1 MLPADN
7 CVLSL
12 LRSKEKSKM
21 KVISKTHVGMVRNNN
36 EDSLLVRE
44 PFLFAVADG
53 MGGYSAGEV
62 ASRETLKAF
71 EAATYEL
78 RHSKE
83 HAPEEVL
90 KLAFDKAN
98 IHTYKMAT
106 KNEAY
111 KGMGTTLTALY
122 LPGDNTAYAA
132 HVGDSRLYLFRNN
145 ILSQITKDHS
155 YVADLL
161 AQGKITSNEAFN
173 HPKKNML
180 LQALGV
186 EEKITTDIFHF
197 ALEVGDILL
206 LCSDGLS
213 DMLRDLEIAHDLEAT
228 DFENAA
234 TALLEHAL
242 DNGGKDNIS
251 LIMISVE
258 EDD

>member
-1 MLPADN
+1 
-7 CVLSL
+7 
-12 LRSKEKSKM
+12 M

-62 ASRETLKAF
+62 ASRETLRAF
-71 EAATYEL
+71 EVATHDL
-78 RHSKE
+78 RHQKDCDVV
-83 HAPEEVL
+83 EVL
-90 KLAFDKAN
+90 LDAFTKAN
-98 IHTYKMAT
+98 KHTFVLAQ
-106 KNEAY
+106 KNSAY

-132 HVGDSRLYLFRNN
+132 HVGDSRLYLYRNN

-186 EEKITTDIFHF
+186 EEEIRTDIFHF
-197 ALEVGDILL
+197 ALEKGDILL

-213 DMLRDLEIAHDLEAT
+213 DMLRDMEIAHILEAS

-234 TALLEHAL
+234 TALLEQSL

-251 LIMISVE
+251 LIMIAVE

>member
-1 MLPADN
+1 
-7 CVLSL
+7 
-12 LRSKEKSKM
+12 M

-44 PFLFAVADG
+44 PYLFAVADG

-71 EAATYEL
+71 EAGTYEL
-78 RHSKE
+78 RHGKVA
-83 HAPEEVL
+83 APEEVL
-90 KLAFDKAN
+90 LGAFTKAN
-98 IHTYKMAT
+98 KHTYLMAK
-106 KNEAY
+106 KNDAY

-132 HVGDSRLYLFRNN
+132 HVGDSRLYLYRNN
-145 ILSQITKDHS
+145 TLSQITKDHS

-161 AQGKITSNEAFN
+161 AQGKITSSEAFN

-186 EEKITTDIFHF
+186 EEEIRTDIFHF
-197 ALEVGDILL
+197 ALEKGDILL

-213 DMLRDLEIAHDLEAT
+213 DMLRDLEIANILEAS

-234 TALLEHAL
+234 TALLEQSL

-251 LIMISVE
+251 LIMIAVE
-258 EDD
+258 EDA

>member
-1 MLPADN
+1 MLPAVS
-7 CVLSL
+7 CVPNLPKN
-12 LRSKEKSKM
+12 KERSKM

-71 EAATYEL
+71 EAATYNL
-78 RHSKE
+78 RHGQDCDQM
-83 HAPEEVL
+83 EVL
-90 KLAFDKAN
+90 RAAFAKAN
-98 IHTYKMAT
+98 SHTYKMAQ
-106 KNEAY
+106 KNTAY

-122 LPGDNTAYAA
+122 LPGDKTAYVA
-132 HVGDSRLYLFRNN
+132 HVGDSRLYLYHNN
-145 ILSQITKDHS
+145 TLSQITKDHS

-161 AQGKITSNEAFN
+161 EQGKITDNEAFN
-173 HPKKNML
+173 HPKRNML

-186 EEKITTDIFHF
+186 EEEIRTDIFHF
-197 ALEVGDILL
+197 ALEKDDILL

-213 DMLRDLEIAHDLEAT
+213 DMLRDMEIANILEAS

-234 TALLEHAL
+234 ATLLEQSL

-251 LIMISVE
+251 FIMIAVE

>member
-1 MLPADN
+1 MPPADS
-7 CVLSL
+7 CVLNL
-12 LRSKEKSKM
+12 PRSKEKTKM

-71 EAATYEL
+71 EAATYDL
-78 RHSKE
+78 RHNKE
-83 HAPEEVL
+83 CDAVEVL
-90 KLAFDKAN
+90 HNAFAKAN
-98 IHTYKMAT
+98 KHTFILAK
-106 KNEAY
+106 KNSAY

-122 LPGDNTAYAA
+122 LPGDNTAFVA
-132 HVGDSRLYLFRNN
+132 HVGDSRLYLYRNGV
-145 ILSQITKDHS
+145 LSQITKDHS

-161 AQGKITSNEAFN
+161 AQGKITSSEAFN
-173 HPKKNML
+173 HPKRNML

-186 EEKITTDIFHF
+186 EEDIKADIFHF
-197 ALEVGDILL
+197 ALEKGDILL

-213 DMLRDLEIAHDLEAT
+213 DMLRDMEIANILET
-228 DFENAA
+228 SDFENAA
-234 TALLEHAL
+234 AALMEQSL

-251 LIMISVE
+251 LIMIAVE
-258 EDD
+258 EDA

>member
-1 MLPADN
+1 
-7 CVLSL
+7 
-12 LRSKEKSKM
+12 M

-62 ASRETLKAF
+62 ASRETLRAF
-71 EAATYEL
+71 EAATHNL
-78 RHSKE
+78 RHQKDCDVV
-83 HAPEEVL
+83 EVL
-90 KLAFDKAN
+90 LDAFAKAN
-98 IHTYKMAT
+98 KHTFVLAQ
-106 KNEAY
+106 KNSAY

-132 HVGDSRLYLFRNN
+132 HVGDSRLYLYRNN
-145 ILSQITKDHS
+145 TLSQITKDHS

-186 EEKITTDIFHF
+186 EEEIRTDIFHF
-197 ALEVGDILL
+197 ALEKGDILL

-213 DMLRDLEIAHDLEAT
+213 DMLRDMEIAHILEAS

-234 TALLEHAL
+234 TALLEQSL

-251 LIMISVE
+251 LIMIAVE

>member
-1 MLPADN
+1 
-7 CVLSL
+7 
-12 LRSKEKSKM
+12 M

-62 ASRETLKAF
+62 ASRETLRAF
-71 EAATYEL
+71 EAATHDL
-78 RHSKE
+78 RHQKDCDVV
-83 HAPEEVL
+83 EVL
-90 KLAFDKAN
+90 LDAFAKAN
-98 IHTYKMAT
+98 KHTYLMAQ
-106 KNEAY
+106 KNDAY

-132 HVGDSRLYLFRNN
+132 HVGDSRLYLYRNN
-145 ILSQITKDHS
+145 TLSQITKDHS

-186 EEKITTDIFHF
+186 EEEIRTDIFHF
-197 ALEVGDILL
+197 ALEKGDILL

-213 DMLRDLEIAHDLEAT
+213 DMLRDMEIAHILEAS

-234 TALLEHAL
+234 TALLEQSL

-251 LIMISVE
+251 LIMIAVE

>member
-1 MLPADN
+1 
-7 CVLSL
+7 
-12 LRSKEKSKM
+12 M

-44 PFLFAVADG
+44 PFIFAVADG

-62 ASRETLKAF
+62 ASRETLRAF
-71 EAATYEL
+71 EAATHDL
-78 RHSKE
+78 RHQKDCDVV
-83 HAPEEVL
+83 EVL
-90 KLAFDKAN
+90 LDAFTKAN
-98 IHTYKMAT
+98 KHTFVLAQ
-106 KNEAY
+106 KNSAY

-132 HVGDSRLYLFRNN
+132 HVGDSRLYLYRNN
-145 ILSQITKDHS
+145 TLSQITKDHS

-186 EEKITTDIFHF
+186 EEEIRTDIFHF
-197 ALEVGDILL
+197 ALEKGDILL

-213 DMLRDLEIAHDLEAT
+213 DMLRDMEIAHILEAS

-234 TALLEHAL
+234 TALLEQSL

-251 LIMISVE
+251 LIMIAVE

>member
-1 MLPADN
+1 
-7 CVLSL
+7 
-12 LRSKEKSKM
+12 M

-62 ASRETLKAF
+62 ASRETLRAF
-71 EAATYEL
+71 EAATHDL
-78 RHSKE
+78 RHQKDCDVV
-83 HAPEEVL
+83 EVL
-90 KLAFDKAN
+90 LDAFAKAN
-98 IHTYKMAT
+98 NHTFVLAQ
-106 KNEAY
+106 KNSAY

-132 HVGDSRLYLFRNN
+132 HVGDSRLYLYRNN
-145 ILSQITKDHS
+145 TLSQITKDHS

-186 EEKITTDIFHF
+186 EEEIRTDIFHF
-197 ALEVGDILL
+197 ALEKGDILL

-213 DMLRDLEIAHDLEAT
+213 DMLRDMEIAHILEAS

-234 TALLEHAL
+234 TALLEQSL

-251 LIMISVE
+251 LIMIAVE

>member
-1 MLPADN
+1 
-7 CVLSL
+7 
-12 LRSKEKSKM
+12 M

-44 PFLFAVADG
+44 PYLFAVADG

-71 EAATYEL
+71 VAGTYEL
-78 RHSKE
+78 RHGKVA
-83 HAPEEVL
+83 APEEVL
-90 KLAFDKAN
+90 LEAFTKAN
-98 IHTYKMAT
+98 KHTYLMAQ
-106 KNEAY
+106 KNDAY

-132 HVGDSRLYLFRNN
+132 HVGDSRLYLYRNN
-145 ILSQITKDHS
+145 TLSQITKDHS

-161 AQGKITSNEAFN
+161 AQGKITSSEAFN

-186 EEKITTDIFHF
+186 EEEIRTDIFHF
-197 ALEVGDILL
+197 ALEKGDILL

-213 DMLRDLEIAHDLEAT
+213 DMLRDLEIANILET
-228 DFENAA
+228 SDFENAA
-234 TALLEHAL
+234 TALLEQSL

-251 LIMISVE
+251 LIMIAVE
-258 EDD
+258 EDA

>member
-1 MLPADN
+1 
-7 CVLSL
+7 
-12 LRSKEKSKM
+12 M

-44 PFLFAVADG
+44 PYLFAVADG

-71 EAATYEL
+71 EAGTYEL
-78 RHSKE
+78 RHGKVD
-83 HAPEEVL
+83 APEEVL
-90 KLAFDKAN
+90 LEAFNKAN
-98 IHTYKMAT
+98 KHTYLMAQ
-106 KNEAY
+106 KNDAY

-132 HVGDSRLYLFRNN
+132 HVGDSRLYLYRNN
-145 ILSQITKDHS
+145 TLSQITKDHS

-161 AQGKITSNEAFN
+161 AQGKITSSEAFN

-186 EEKITTDIFHF
+186 EEEIRTDIFHF
-197 ALEVGDILL
+197 ALEKGDILL

-213 DMLRDLEIAHDLEAT
+213 DMLRDLEIANILEAS

-234 TALLEHAL
+234 TALLEQSL

-251 LIMISVE
+251 LIMIAVE
-258 EDD
+258 EDA

>member
-1 MLPADN
+1 
-7 CVLSL
+7 
-12 LRSKEKSKM
+12 M

-62 ASRETLKAF
+62 ASRETLRAF
-71 EAATYEL
+71 EAATHDL
-78 RHSKE
+78 RHQKDCDVV
-83 HAPEEVL
+83 EVL
-90 KLAFDKAN
+90 LDAFAKAN
-98 IHTYKMAT
+98 KHTFVLAQ
-106 KNEAY
+106 KNSAY

-132 HVGDSRLYLFRNN
+132 HVGDSRLYLYRNN
-145 ILSQITKDHS
+145 TLSQITKDHS

-161 AQGKITSNEAFN
+161 AQGKITSSEAFN

-186 EEKITTDIFHF
+186 EEEIRTDIFHF
-197 ALEVGDILL
+197 ALEKGDILL

-213 DMLRDLEIAHDLEAT
+213 DMLRDMEIAHILEAS

-234 TALLEHAL
+234 TALLEQSL

-251 LIMISVE
+251 LIMIAVE

>member
-1 MLPADN
+1 MPLVDS
-7 CVLSL
+7 CELSL
-12 LRSKEKSKM
+12 PRSKVKSKM

-44 PFLFAVADG
+44 PYLFAVADG

-71 EAATYEL
+71 EAATYDL
-78 RHSKE
+78 RHEKVSD
-83 HAPEEVL
+83 PVEVL
-90 KLAFDKAN
+90 QGAFDKAN
-98 IHTYKMAT
+98 LHTYKMAQ
-106 KNEAY
+106 KNNAY
-111 KGMGTTLTALY
+111 NGMGTTLTALY

-132 HVGDSRLYLFRNN
+132 HVGDSRLYLYRNN
-145 ILSQITKDHS
+145 TLSQITKDHS

-161 AQGKITSNEAFN
+161 AKGKITDSEAFN
-173 HPKKNML
+173 HPKRNML

-186 EEKITTDIFHF
+186 EEEIKTDIIHF
-197 ALEVGDILL
+197 ALEKGDILL

-213 DMLRDLEIAHDLEAT
+213 DMLRDVEIAGILEKM
-228 DFENAA
+228 DFEEAA
-234 TALLEHAL
+234 ANLLEQSL

-258 EDD
+258 EDE

>member
-1 MLPADN
+1 MPLADS
-7 CVLSL
+7 CVLNL
-12 LRSKEKSKM
+12 LRNKEKSKM

-71 EAATYEL
+71 EAATHEL
-78 RHSKE
+78 RHGQVGNP
-83 HAPEEVL
+83 AEVL
-90 KLAFDKAN
+90 REAFAKAN
-98 IHTYKMAT
+98 THTYKMAQ
-106 KNEAY
+106 KNNAY
-111 KGMGTTLTALY
+111 NGMGTTLTALY
-122 LPGDNTAYAA
+122 LPGNNTAYAA
-132 HVGDSRLYLFRNN
+132 HVGDSRLYLYRNN

-161 AQGKITSNEAFN
+161 AKGKITDSEAFN
-173 HPKKNML
+173 HPKRNML

-186 EEKITTDIFHF
+186 DEEINTDIIHF
-197 ALEVGDILL
+197 ALERGDILL

-213 DMLRDLEIAHDLEAT
+213 DMLRDVEIASILKAT

-234 TALLEHAL
+234 ANLMEQSL

-251 LIMISVE
+251 LIMIAVG
-258 EDD
+258 EDE

>member
-1 MLPADN
+1 
-7 CVLSL
+7 
-12 LRSKEKSKM
+12 M

-62 ASRETLKAF
+62 ASRETLRAF
-71 EAATYEL
+71 EAATHDL
-78 RHSKE
+78 RHQKDCDVV
-83 HAPEEVL
+83 EVL
-90 KLAFDKAN
+90 LDAFTKAN
-98 IHTYKMAT
+98 KHTFVLAQ
-106 KNEAY
+106 KNSAY

-132 HVGDSRLYLFRNN
+132 HVGDSRLYLYRNN
-145 ILSQITKDHS
+145 TLSQITKDHS

-186 EEKITTDIFHF
+186 EEEIRTDIFHF
-197 ALEVGDILL
+197 ALEKGDILL

-213 DMLRDLEIAHDLEAT
+213 DMLRDMEIAHILEAS

-234 TALLEHAL
+234 TALLEQSL

-251 LIMISVE
+251 LIMIAVE

>member
-1 MLPADN
+1 
-7 CVLSL
+7 
-12 LRSKEKSKM
+12 M

-62 ASRETLKAF
+62 ASRETLRAF
-71 EAATYEL
+71 EAATHDL
-78 RHSKE
+78 RHQKDCDVV
-83 HAPEEVL
+83 EVL
-90 KLAFDKAN
+90 LDAFAKAN
-98 IHTYKMAT
+98 KHTFVLAQ
-106 KNEAY
+106 KNSAY

-132 HVGDSRLYLFRNN
+132 HVGDSRLYLYRNN
-145 ILSQITKDHS
+145 TLSQITKDHS

-186 EEKITTDIFHF
+186 EEEIRTDIFHF
-197 ALEVGDILL
+197 ALEKGDILL

-213 DMLRDLEIAHDLEAT
+213 DMLRDMEIAHILEAS

-234 TALLEHAL
+234 TALLEQSL

-251 LIMISVE
+251 LIMIAVE

>member
-1 MLPADN
+1 
-7 CVLSL
+7 
-12 LRSKEKSKM
+12 M

-44 PFLFAVADG
+44 PYLFAVADG

-71 EAATYEL
+71 VAGTYEL
-78 RHSKE
+78 RHGKVS
-83 HAPEEVL
+83 APEEVL
-90 KLAFDKAN
+90 LEAFTKAN
-98 IHTYKMAT
+98 KHTYLMAQ
-106 KNEAY
+106 KSDAY

-132 HVGDSRLYLFRNN
+132 HVGDSRLYLYRNN
-145 ILSQITKDHS
+145 TLSQITKDHS

-161 AQGKITSNEAFN
+161 AQGKITSSEAFN

-186 EEKITTDIFHF
+186 EEEIRTDIFHF
-197 ALEVGDILL
+197 ALEKGDILL

-213 DMLRDLEIAHDLEAT
+213 DMLRDLEIANILEAS

-234 TALLEHAL
+234 TALLEQSL

-251 LIMISVE
+251 LIMIAVE
-258 EDD
+258 EDA

>member
-1 MLPADN
+1 MPPADS
-7 CVLSL
+7 CVLNL
-12 LRSKEKSKM
+12 LRNKEKSKM

-44 PFLFAVADG
+44 PHLFAVADG

-78 RHSKE
+78 RHGKVDS
-83 HAPEEVL
+83 PVDVL
-90 KLAFDKAN
+90 LEAFNKAN
-98 IHTYKMAT
+98 IHTYRMAQ
-106 KNEAY
+106 KNNAY
-111 KGMGTTLTALY
+111 NGMGTTLTALY

-132 HVGDSRLYLFRNN
+132 HVGDSRLYLYRDNT
-145 ILSQITKDHS
+145 LTQITKDHS

-161 AQGKITSNEAFN
+161 EKGKITDTEAFN
-173 HPKKNML
+173 HPKRNML

-186 EEKITTDIFHF
+186 ELELHTDIVHF
-197 ALEVGDILL
+197 ALEQGDILL

-213 DMLRDLEIAHDLEAT
+213 DMLRDVEIADVLQTT

-234 TALLEHAL
+234 ANLMEQSL

-251 LIMISVE
+251 LIMIAVE
-258 EDD
+258 EDE

>member
-1 MLPADN
+1 
-7 CVLSL
+7 
-12 LRSKEKSKM
+12 M

-44 PFLFAVADG
+44 PYLFAVADG

-71 EAATYEL
+71 VAGTYEL
-78 RHSKE
+78 RHGKVA
-83 HAPEEVL
+83 APEEVL
-90 KLAFDKAN
+90 LGAFTKAN
-98 IHTYKMAT
+98 KHTYLMAK
-106 KNEAY
+106 KNDAY

-132 HVGDSRLYLFRNN
+132 HVGDSRLYLYRNN
-145 ILSQITKDHS
+145 TLSQITKDHS

-161 AQGKITSNEAFN
+161 AQGKITSSEAFN

-186 EEKITTDIFHF
+186 EEEIRTDIFHF
-197 ALEVGDILL
+197 ALEKGDILL

-213 DMLRDLEIAHDLEAT
+213 DMLRDLEIANILEAS

-234 TALLEHAL
+234 TALLEQSL

-251 LIMISVE
+251 LIMIAVE
-258 EDD
+258 EDA

>member
-1 MLPADN
+1 
-7 CVLSL
+7 
-12 LRSKEKSKM
+12 M

-44 PFLFAVADG
+44 PFIFAVADG

-71 EAATYEL
+71 EAATHDL
-78 RHSKE
+78 RHNKVNE
-83 HAPEEVL
+83 PEEVL
-90 KLAFDKAN
+90 LEAFAKAN
-98 IHTYKMAT
+98 KHTFLMAQ
-106 KNEAY
+106 KNKDY

-132 HVGDSRLYLFRNN
+132 HVGDSRLYLYRNN
-145 ILSQITKDHS
+145 TLSQITKDHS

-161 AQGKITSNEAFN
+161 AQGKITSSEAFT
-173 HPKKNML
+173 HPKRNML

-186 EEKITTDIFHF
+186 EESINTDIFHF
-197 ALEVGDILL
+197 ALEKGDILL

-213 DMLRDLEIAHDLEAT
+213 DMLRDLEIAHILEAS

-234 TALLEHAL
+234 TALLEQSL

-251 LIMISVE
+251 LIMIAVE